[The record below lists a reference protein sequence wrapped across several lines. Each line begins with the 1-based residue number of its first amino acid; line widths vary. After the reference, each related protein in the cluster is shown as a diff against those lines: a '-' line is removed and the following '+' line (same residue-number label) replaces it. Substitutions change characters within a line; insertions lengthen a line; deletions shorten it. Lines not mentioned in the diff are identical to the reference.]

1 MTVCTPIISLDLET
15 TGLDPSRH
23 APWEIAW
30 RTAIHAEHNG
40 QRRLHILDAHEA
52 FLDVDSA
59 ACDPIGLDVGGFW
72 RRYPQEQSRP
82 APKPWWEVQRRLLA
96 TLDSAVTVARS
107 MWDSVALDPTPANA
121 SERASACRDVHFVG
135 AVPQFDHR
143 MLERWLG
150 WSHRH
155 WHYHLID
162 VETLVAGKFG
172 IRPPYNTDELT
183 RAALGDWDDSHKHE
197 AAADVRWNLAMYAAA
212 YDLTIT
218 QP

>member
-30 RTAIHAEHNG
+30 RTAIHYEHEDE
-40 QRRLHILDAHEA
+40 RRLYVLDGHRS
-52 FLDVDSA
+52 FLDVGNA
-59 ACDPIGLDVGGFW
+59 ACDPVGLDVGGFW
-72 RRYPQEQSRP
+72 SRYVEAPQ
-82 APKPWWEVQRRLLA
+82 PWNRVQRRLL
-96 TLDSAVTVARS
+96 DSLEHLI
-107 MWDSVALDPTPANA
+107 DSSRALWTAANQ
-121 SERASACRDVHFVG
+121 SVYPIPSAAMNVHLVG